1 MYFYFFKVIGLC
13 RILLLRRR
21 GHASWSCG
29 KRERILISFSSFYFT
44 NKLNLICLF
53 TYYFDRW
60 LALTCFFYKC
70 IGWWGSIRI
79 NSKKKKN
86 TPLFY
91 IHLYSGTE
99 LLLDLGSGPPDF
111 FFLIFTIYIYN
122 LLFLAICFN
131 KIDLSPLNI
140 IIDIFKSYKYYP
152 NNKN

>member
-1 MYFYFFKVIGLC
+1 MSDPTFEKTWTCILILWEKREDSDQFFQFLFHKQTQFNLSFH
-13 RILLLRRR
+13 LLLWPVA
-21 GHASWSCG
+21 GTH
-29 KRERILISFSSFYFT
+29 
-44 NKLNLICLF
+44 LF
-53 TYYFDRW
+53 LLQVYRVV
-60 LALTCFFYKC
+60 
-70 IGWWGSIRI
+70 GI
-79 NSKKKKN
+79 NSDKFKKKKN